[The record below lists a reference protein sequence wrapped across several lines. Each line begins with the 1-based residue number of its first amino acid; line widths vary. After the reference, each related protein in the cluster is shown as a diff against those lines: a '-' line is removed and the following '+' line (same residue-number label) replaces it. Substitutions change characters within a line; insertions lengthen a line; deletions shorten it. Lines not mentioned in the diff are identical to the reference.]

1 MSLAIVKVT
10 PTHTRI
16 RVSNLY
22 TCILKLLVPMRVLLL
37 QFRLAEQS
45 IIQLSILSFFK
56 RFVFSCF
63 VLCCGWV
70 AWQQAVEVVIYQDNI
85 GFLSYF
91 SCEMLARMFSL

>member
-1 MSLAIVKVT
+1 
-10 PTHTRI
+10 
-16 RVSNLY
+16 
-22 TCILKLLVPMRVLLL
+22 MRVLLL
-37 QFRLAEQS
+37 QFRLAQQS

-63 VLCCGWV
+63 VLCRGWI
-70 AWQQAVEVVIYQDNI
+70 AWQQAVQIVIYQDNI